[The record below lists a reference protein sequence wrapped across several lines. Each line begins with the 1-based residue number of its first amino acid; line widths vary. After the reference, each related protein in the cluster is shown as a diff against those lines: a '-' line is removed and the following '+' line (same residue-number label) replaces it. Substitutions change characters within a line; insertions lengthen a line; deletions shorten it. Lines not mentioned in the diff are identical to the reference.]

1 MKASNTIKPFL
12 EPRSVVVVGAS
23 RKGSSEGYFGPL
35 EFMVRFNYP
44 GKIYVIN
51 PSADEI
57 FGVRSYP
64 RIKDLPEDIDL
75 AVITLPRHLLIQT
88 VNECVES
95 GIKAIIIYTQG
106 LADADDE
113 GKALQSEIVKLANA
127 GGVRIIGPN
136 TFGII
141 NAFSN
146 FHTAFIPIEPSK
158 TLPLAVVSQS
168 GVPLVRVFPNA
179 PQGGQGA
186 IGKGI
191 DLGNTCDID
200 YADVLEYLEE
210 DQDIKVIVLYIEG
223 LREGRRFIE
232 VAKRVAKRKPI
243 LALKGGKGEQ
253 GAKAA
258 ASHTGALAGKEEIYK
273 ALFKQCGIIEVEELD
288 ELDDF
293 IKAFLILPPMK
304 GKRIAVVSH
313 IGFLCTTTADACEK
327 YSMELAELSPK
338 TVKKIKGLFPDWMP
352 VKNPLDFWIA
362 VGKLGYKEIYQLL
375 LEAVLE
381 DKGVDAVICSMAAL
395 GDETQALDPSE
406 ILNQAAAKF
415 TDKPIVAFIYGWHA
429 EKWQAEI
436 EEKGRILGFTS
447 ADKAVKALSVL
458 WRYKRF
464 LREDKDNT

>member
-44 GKIYVIN
+44 GKLYVIN

-64 RIKDLPEDIDL
+64 RIKDLPEDVDL

-146 FHTAFIPIEPSK
+146 FHTAFIPIEPSE
-158 TLPLAVVSQS
+158 TLPLAVVAQS

-191 DLGNTCDID
+191 DLGNTCDIG

-210 DQDIKVIVLYIEG
+210 DQDIKVIVFSTLCVAANLY
-223 LREGRRFIE
+223 FQYT
-232 VAKRVAKRKPI
+232 RVI
-243 LALKGGKGEQ
+243 L
-253 GAKAA
+253 
-258 ASHTGALAGKEEIYK
+258 
-273 ALFKQCGIIEVEELD
+273 II
-288 ELDDF
+288 
-293 IKAFLILPPMK
+293 
-304 GKRIAVVSH
+304 VS
-313 IGFLCTTTADACEK
+313 
-327 YSMELAELSPK
+327 
-338 TVKKIKGLFPDWMP
+338 
-352 VKNPLDFWIA
+352 
-362 VGKLGYKEIYQLL
+362 
-375 LEAVLE
+375 
-381 DKGVDAVICSMAAL
+381 
-395 GDETQALDPSE
+395 
-406 ILNQAAAKF
+406 
-415 TDKPIVAFIYGWHA
+415 
-429 EKWQAEI
+429 
-436 EEKGRILGFTS
+436 
-447 ADKAVKALSVL
+447 
-458 WRYKRF
+458 
-464 LREDKDNT
+464 